1 MEAQDPLGVYYTIDD
16 GNARS
21 LIKLARQGIGF
32 QVFSM
37 LVSRSPFSLSE
48 WSTFLHLSDRTMQ
61 RYKKEKRSFDPP
73 QSEKIIEIAIL
84 FNKGREVFGDE
95 TKFNRWLET
104 ENIALGKIAP
114 KDLLDSTFGISLL
127 NDELGR
133 IEHGI
138 LP

>member
-1 MEAQDPLGVYYTIDD
+1 
-16 GNARS
+16 
-21 LIKLARQGIGF
+21 
-32 QVFSM
+32 
-37 LVSRSPFSLSE
+37 
-48 WSTFLHLSDRTMQ
+48 MQ